1 MDKKALD
8 YHEGIRITGLLI
20 FHIPQFLVKRRD
32 SDLKRFASNN
42 LFVAHTFKQQ
52 KFAFLDSF
60 LFAYLD
66 YIFFTCFD

>member
-32 SDLKRFASNN
+32 SDLKRFAGKN
-42 LFVAHTFKQQ
+42 LFVAQTFKQ
-52 KFAFLDSF
+52 KHFASLDSF
-60 LFAYLD
+60 LFAYFD
-66 YIFFTCFD
+66 YFFFTCFD